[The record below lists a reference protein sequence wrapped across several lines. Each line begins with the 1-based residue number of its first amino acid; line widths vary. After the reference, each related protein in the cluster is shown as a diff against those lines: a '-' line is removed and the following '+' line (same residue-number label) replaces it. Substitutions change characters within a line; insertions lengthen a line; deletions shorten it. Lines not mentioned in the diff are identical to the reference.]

1 MLNSQDIKDI
11 IKAELKKDK
20 SKSVKD
26 MCQVCEVNKNI
37 LSTMAS
43 GSMPTLENIAKIADY
58 LGVSVDYLLG
68 RQIKNSTPDEIRS
81 AIISDGVLT
90 IRDTVVTVGGEH
102 IEKHQTKT
110 IESTRQIRL
119 SERIQWLISNL
130 PEDQL
135 YLTPLSGQ
143 AIYKRFSRLLQ
154 RNGIEHMSF
163 HDLRHMNAS
172 VMLALGVPDKYA
184 MERGGWSS
192 TSVMKSVYQHTFTTE
207 RQPI

>member
-1 MLNSQDIKDI
+1 
-11 IKAELKKDK
+11 
-20 SKSVKD
+20 
-26 MCQVCEVNKNI
+26 
-37 LSTMAS
+37 MAS

-81 AIISDGVLT
+81 AIISDGVLI

-154 RNGIEHMSF
+154 RI
-163 HDLRHMNAS
+163 R
-172 VMLALGVPDKYA
+172 
-184 MERGGWSS
+184 
-192 TSVMKSVYQHTFTTE
+192 
-207 RQPI
+207 I